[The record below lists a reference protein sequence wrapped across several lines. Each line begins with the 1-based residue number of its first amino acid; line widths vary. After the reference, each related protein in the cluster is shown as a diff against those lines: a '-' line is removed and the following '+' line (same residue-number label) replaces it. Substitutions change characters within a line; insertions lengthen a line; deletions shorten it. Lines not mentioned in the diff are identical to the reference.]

1 MNIYRFVAVRLS
13 IVLLAIASESAIA
26 DVDPLILEKASQG
39 DALAQISVGDIY
51 NFGKGVPKDYSE
63 AVTWYRKSA
72 EQGDAVGQSKLG
84 MMYDIGRGVPLDFT
98 QAEYWIRKAAIQG
111 NPLGQNIL
119 AGMYTAGHGVTQ
131 DKTQA
136 AYWHRKAAEQG
147 DAIGQYNLAIMY
159 YHGQG
164 GLPKNEMVAYMLL
177 VLATSQANFNDI
189 KIATGWRN
197 SLATQLP
204 IKSLQKARSLASQ
217 WKVGDSLSF

>member
-1 MNIYRFVAVRLS
+1 MYKKIILSLLLS
-13 IVLLAIASESAIA
+13 IGSGVATA

-39 DALAQISVGDIY
+39 NALAQISVGDMY
-51 NFGKGVPKDYSE
+51 NYGKGVPQDFQQAE
-63 AVTWYRKSA
+63 IWYRKSA
-72 EQGDAVGQSKLG
+72 EQGNAVGQSKLG
-84 MMYDIGRGVPLDFT
+84 MMYDVGRGVPLDFV

-147 DAIGQYNLAIMY
+147 DANGQYNLAIMY

-164 GLPKNEMVAYMLL
+164 GLPKNEMAAYMLL
-177 VLATSQANFNDI
+177 VLATSKSSFYDI